1 MTTGTRGGDWS
12 PANVMKS
19 ECVASGVTM
28 GRIAL
33 LTLTVFAVIGSWP
46 TNAAD
51 LVTQSDVVAVMT
63 AVPGEGA
70 AHHALV
76 KRQADESLNDLFG
89 RAYSECGDARCR
101 VVGVWQRGDCVAL
114 AQGKKYV
121 YWAWRSELEDAE
133 KRALASCNASAE
145 SCSLLTS
152 ECFAK

>member
-1 MTTGTRGGDWS
+1 
-12 PANVMKS
+12 
-19 ECVASGVTM
+19 M
-28 GRIAL
+28 GRTAL
-33 LTLTVFAVIGSWP
+33 LALTQFAIVGSLP
-46 TNAAD
+46 GKAAD

-114 AQGKKYV
+114 ALGKKYV
-121 YWAWRSELEDAE
+121 YWAWRPELEGAE
-133 KRALASCNASAE
+133 KQAMASCNASAE

-152 ECFAK
+152 ECFPK